1 MSDEEAEE
9 EGPDPMQEQV
19 EVADPARAALEERR
33 ERLRKGLIIFEERW
47 KTEHGRA
54 PAGSDDLPFH
64 VRANYREYADLK
76 RQLRACKGVFTPCV
90 HSSIFAEVTH
100 GKRCISAYNTAWA
113 CCVRIMSTSR
123 CI

>member
-1 MSDEEAEE
+1 VSDEEAEE

-76 RQLRACKGVFTPCV
+76 RQLAR
-90 HSSIFAEVTH
+90 
-100 GKRCISAYNTAWA
+100 
-113 CCVRIMSTSR
+113 M
-123 CI
+123 